1 MVEKET
7 GAQLLASLV
16 AIGLFVIGLVVLSQ
30 QYGEQVNG
38 AIELSPTG
46 GIALVGFIAV
56 FIVAMP
62 VFGYLVERR
71 DFDSE

>member
-7 GAQLLASLV
+7 GAQLLAALV
-16 AIGLFVIGLVVLSQ
+16 AIGLFVAGLIVLSQ

-38 AIELSPTG
+38 TVELSPTG
-46 GIALVGFIAV
+46 GIALVVFIAV

-71 DFDSE
+71 DFDSD

>member
-1 MVEKET
+1 MVDKEV

-16 AIGLFVIGLVVLSQ
+16 AIALFVVGLIVLTQ

-38 AIELSPTG
+38 AMELSPTG
-46 GIALVGFIAV
+46 GLVIVAFMAV

-62 VFGYLVERR
+62 VFGYLVEQRE
-71 DFDSE
+71 FDSE

>member
-1 MVEKET
+1 MVERKT
-7 GAQLLASLV
+7 GAQLVASFV
-16 AIGLFVIGLVVLSQ
+16 AIGLFVAGLIVLSQ
-30 QYGEQVNG
+30 QYGEQVDG

-46 GIALVGFIAV
+46 GLAIVGFIAV
-56 FIVAMP
+56 FILAMP